1 MQPNK
6 FLKGLAIGKQ
16 RENGRQRESEE
27 RETIWEI
34 YILHWRKKCCFF
46 QRIRRPHVNSV
57 ITLWRPKSLQSCS
70 AHCDPMQPTR
80 LLCPWDS
87 PGKNTGVGY
96 HFLLQ
101 GIFPTQGSNLSLLC
115 LLPWQVGSLPLA
127 PPGQSIQGLLYS
139 HVFLSY
145 PSKQH
150 LWASIIISILSHE
163 HTRTQTGK
171 VPVSQLSEIGLG
183 VHVLQSLAVSTSD
196 WCHDASDRETDT

>member
-16 RENGRQRESEE
+16 RENGRQRKREE

-46 QRIRRPHVNSV
+46 QHIRRPHVNSV

-70 AHCDPMQPTR
+70 ALCDPMQPSR

-87 PGKNTGVGY
+87 PGKNTGVGC

-127 PPGQSIQGLLYS
+127 PPGKSIQGLLCS
-139 HVFLSY
+139 HVLFKLSF
-145 PSKQH
+145 
-150 LWASIIISILSHE
+150 
-163 HTRTQTGK
+163 
-171 VPVSQLSEIGLG
+171 
-183 VHVLQSLAVSTSD
+183 
-196 WCHDASDRETDT
+196 